1 MSDIHDFNARVIAG
15 FRANGGAVGGDFAG
29 ATILLLTTTGA
40 TPGLEQV
47 SPTVCRV
54 EGDDAYVVASKAGA
68 PTNPDCYHNPVANPE
83 VTVELG
89 TDSYAVRAA
98 VIEGAER
105 DRIYQARAEQYPG
118 CAEYETLVGGAR
130 VIPVVRLDR
139 IRPDPPAGPS
149 PHGTAGRSTVVPMTS
164 PAGIERCAWCQRPID
179 RRPGAG
185 RPRLFCSASHR
196 QRAYEARRRADEL
209 HVPAGQIVVS
219 TADLARLHDLLY
231 RLETAVED
239 VTADLAATADPGAY
253 RDAYEHLMDA
263 VADLVGTVIEPVRR

>member
-1 MSDIHDFNARVIAG
+1 VSTQPTPNPEERSVSDIHDFNARVIAG

-83 VTVELG
+83 VTVEFG

-139 IRPDPPAGPS
+139 IRPDPPGRAIAPRHGRPIYRR
-149 PHGTAGRSTVVPMTS
+149 PHDGSCRDRAVRLVPASDRPAPGSGAAAPVLQRVAPAARLRGTEAGRRAP
-164 PAGIERCAWCQRPID
+164 CACRPE
-179 RRPGAG
+179 PGVDG
-185 RPRLFCSASHR
+185 
-196 QRAYEARRRADEL
+196 
-209 HVPAGQIVVS
+209 
-219 TADLARLHDLLY
+219 
-231 RLETAVED
+231 
-239 VTADLAATADPGAY
+239 
-253 RDAYEHLMDA
+253 
-263 VADLVGTVIEPVRR
+263 